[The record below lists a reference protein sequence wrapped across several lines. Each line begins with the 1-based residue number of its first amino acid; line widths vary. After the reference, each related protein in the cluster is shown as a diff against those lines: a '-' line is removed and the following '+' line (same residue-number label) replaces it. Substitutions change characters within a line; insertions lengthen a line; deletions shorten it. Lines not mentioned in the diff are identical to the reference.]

1 MDVLKIIMIGFGTGF
16 VSIALSASKDDLPIN
31 ALLGSICFATYLY
44 VIEITNNSLLATFL
58 ASFLISFLSIYLTRK
73 RGKPLQIYL
82 IAGIIPL
89 LPGLNIFKM
98 VFGFVNQDNTAIL
111 ENANLT
117 IQILAIIVISIVFA
131 SSITKLLKRLKF
143 NIKKPES

>member
-1 MDVLKIIMIGFGTGF
+1 MDILKIVMVGFGTGF
-16 VSIALSASKDDLPIN
+16 VSIALEASKEDLPIN

-44 VIEITNNSLLATFL
+44 VIQIFNNSMLATFL

-73 RGKPLQIYL
+73 RGKPLQVFL

-98 VFGFVNQDNTAIL
+98 VFGFVNQDNTAIF

>member
-1 MDVLKIIMIGFGTGF
+1 MDILKIVMVGFGTGF
-16 VSIALSASKDDLPIN
+16 VSIALEASKEDLPIN

-44 VIEITNNSLLATFL
+44 VIQIFNNSMLATFL
-58 ASFLISFLSIYLTRK
+58 ASFLISLLSIYLTRK
-73 RGKPLQIYL
+73 RGKPLQVFL

-98 VFGFVNQDNTAIL
+98 VFGFVNQDNTAIF

>member
-1 MDVLKIIMIGFGTGF
+1 MDILKIIMIGLGTGF
-16 VSIALSASKDDLPIN
+16 VSIALEASKEDLPIN
-31 ALLGSICFATYLY
+31 AMLGSICFATYLY
-44 VIEITNNSLLATFL
+44 VIQIFNNSMLATFL

-73 RGKPLQIYL
+73 RGKPLQVYL

-98 VFGFVNQDNTAIL
+98 VFGFVNQNNATIV

-117 IQILAIIVISIVFA
+117 IQILAIIVLSIVFA

-143 NIKKPES
+143 KI

>member
-1 MDVLKIIMIGFGTGF
+1 MDILKIIMIGLGTGF
-16 VSIALSASKDDLPIN
+16 VSIALEASKEDLPIN
-31 ALLGSICFATYLY
+31 AMLGSICFATYLY
-44 VIEITNNSLLATFL
+44 IVQIFNNNMLATFL
-58 ASFLISFLSIYLTRK
+58 ASFLISFLAIYLTRK

>member
-1 MDVLKIIMIGFGTGF
+1 MDILKIVMVGLGTGF
-16 VSIALSASKDDLPIN
+16 VSIALEASKEDLPIN

-44 VIEITNNSLLATFL
+44 VIQIFNNSMLATFL

-73 RGKPLQIYL
+73 RGKPLQVFL

-98 VFGFVNQDNTAIL
+98 VFGFVNQDNTAIF

-131 SSITKLLKRLKF
+131 SSITKLLKRIKF

>member
-1 MDVLKIIMIGFGTGF
+1 MDILKILMVGLGTGF
-16 VSIALSASKDDLPIN
+16 VSIALEASKEDLPIN

-44 VIEITNNSLLATFL
+44 VIQVFNNNMLATFL
-58 ASFLISFLSIYLTRK
+58 ASFLISFLSIYLTWK
-73 RGKPLQIYL
+73 RGKPLQVFL

-98 VFGFVNQDNTAIL
+98 LFGFVNQDTTAIF

-131 SSITKLLKRLKF
+131 SSITKLLKRFKF
-143 NIKKPES
+143 KIKKPES

>member
-1 MDVLKIIMIGFGTGF
+1 MDILKIIMVGLGTGF
-16 VSIALSASKDDLPIN
+16 VSIALEASKEDLPIN

-44 VIEITNNSLLATFL
+44 VIQVFNNSMLATFL

-73 RGKPLQIYL
+73 RGKPLQVFL

-98 VFGFVNQDNTAIL
+98 VFGFVNQDNTAIF